1 MAVITFANTKGG
13 AGKTTA
19 VLLLATELARKG
31 YRITILDADPQHWIS
46 RWHEVSGHVANISVI
61 DFVTSA
67 SLPHHISDNKH
78 NTDYFIIDLPGARN
92 PMLATAIGLSDHVL
106 IPIQGCAMDARGGA
120 QVLELL
126 QYLDEKAGIKIGHSV
141 VLTRVNSMVTTRAL
155 ALVKSL
161 LSERQV
167 PVLDTAIIERSAF
180 PRYLRLRRHAAHAR
194 SGPRQQP
201 REGARER
208 TLFCR
213 RDHAQAAGQA
223 SGRSPHDRS
232 ADPLGGV
239 EPIESNEECAPVR
252 WGAFFFASGQSSYL
266 AWPCDALPL
275 AGNKSFVAAATVT
288 CCIHRIRRR
297 SSMSIFRRGASP
309 ERGNSMHLK
318 KLYTGILRCA
328 GDYRG
333 DE

>member
-46 RWHEVSGHVANISVI
+46 RWHEVSGQVANISVI

-126 QYLDEKAGIKIGHSV
+126 QYLDEKACIKIGHSV

-155 ALVKSL
+155 SLVKSL

-180 PRYLRLRRHAAHAR
+180 RDIFDCGGTLHTLDPAR
-194 SGPRQQP
+194 ASNL
-201 REGARER
+201 EKARENALCFAEEIMR
-208 TLFCR
+208 KLPVRLT
-213 RDHAQAAGQA
+213 AAARMTG
-223 SGRSPHDRS
+223 PLIRS
-232 ADPLGGV
+232 A
-239 EPIESNEECAPVR
+239 A
-252 WGAFFFASGQSSYL
+252 
-266 AWPCDALPL
+266 
-275 AGNKSFVAAATVT
+275 
-288 CCIHRIRRR
+288 
-297 SSMSIFRRGASP
+297 
-309 ERGNSMHLK
+309 
-318 KLYTGILRCA
+318 
-328 GDYRG
+328 
-333 DE
+333 